1 MPCVKFERPL
11 SAPPPGRNRIHM
23 FRKRHDTGDL
33 AALERQVHN
42 LSKLVH
48 INSMINSTLDMG
60 RLLTVIMETI
70 KDIMETEAS
79 TLLLYEDKSND
90 LVFKVALGEAGKEL
104 TERYRMKLGQGIAGW
119 VAEMRK
125 ALLINDA
132 YNDPRFDPE
141 FDKKTGFVTKAIVC
155 TPLLFKGKLLG
166 VIQAIN
172 PLNRPELTDEDLSLF
187 NVFADQAALAVQNAI
202 FFQNALEEE
211 RINSELTAA
220 RAIQR
225 ELTPAVDMMVD
236 SIRIS
241 ARSVTAREIGGE
253 FHSLFRLDDR
263 HFGIALGDLH
273 EKGVPGGMHASIVSG
288 ALRALAKIKGRNPV
302 ELVRMLHLI
311 MEHDER
317 PIRNASLLYG
327 VLTTSER
334 TLRFLNAGVAYPVLV
349 RDGVARYLRFG
360 KRSLGQNIEEST
372 SVAVS
377 LRPGD
382 LFVIFSD
389 GILRV
394 RNRTGRPLGLKKTMV
409 FLEQKFDQDRDII
422 EAMLSFARDY
432 TEGVGIREDIS
443 IIALRVE

>member
-1 MPCVKFERPL
+1 
-11 SAPPPGRNRIHM
+11 M
-23 FRKRHDTGDL
+23 FKKKSDSTDL
-33 AALERQVHN
+33 AAIERQIYN
-42 LSKLVH
+42 LTKLVN

-70 KDIMETEAS
+70 KDIMETDAS
-79 TLLLYEDKSND
+79 TLLLYEERSND

-104 TERYRMKLGQGIAGW
+104 TERYRMKIGQGIAGW
-119 VAEMRK
+119 VAETRK
-125 ALLINDA
+125 PIIINDA
-132 YNDPRFDPE
+132 YSDPRFDPD
-141 FDKKTGFVTKAIVC
+141 FDKKTGFLTRSIIC

-172 PLNRPELTDEDLSLF
+172 PLNRPLFTGEDLDLF
-187 NVFADQAALAVQNAI
+187 NVFAVQVALAVQNAI
-202 FFQNALEEE
+202 YFQNALEEE

-220 RAIQR
+220 RAIQ
-225 ELTPAVDMMVD
+225 EALIPAVDLTID

-253 FHSLFRLDDR
+253 FHSLFRLDNS
-263 HFGIALGDLH
+263 HYGIALGDLH
-273 EKGVPGGMHASIVSG
+273 VKGIPGGMHASIVSG

-302 ELVRMLHLI
+302 ELVRMLHLL

-327 VLTTSER
+327 VLSVPER

-349 RDGVARYLRFG
+349 RGGVARYLRFG
-360 KRSLGQNIEEST
+360 KRSLSQNIEEAT

-382 LFVIFSD
+382 LFAIFSD
-389 GILRV
+389 GIIRV
-394 RNRTGRPLGLKKTMV
+394 RNRTGKQLGLKKMMG
-409 FLEQKFDQDRDII
+409 FLEKSFSPAADII
-422 EAMLSFARDY
+422 EAMLAFAGDY

-443 IIALRVE
+443 IIILRVE

>member
-1 MPCVKFERPL
+1 
-11 SAPPPGRNRIHM
+11 M
-23 FRKRHDTGDL
+23 FRKKQEPTDL
-33 AALERQVHN
+33 ATIERQIYN
-42 LSKLVH
+42 LTKLVN

-119 VAEMRK
+119 VAETRK
-125 ALLINDA
+125 PLIINDV
-132 YNDPRFDPE
+132 YSDPRFDPE
-141 FDKKTGFVTKAIVC
+141 FDKKTGFVTRSIVC

-172 PLNRPELTDEDLSLF
+172 PLDRPQFTDEDLHLF
-187 NVFADQAALAVQNAI
+187 NVFADQVALAVQNAI
-202 FFQNALEEE
+202 YFQNALEEE

-220 RAIQR
+220 RAIQE
-225 ELTPAVDMMVD
+225 ELIPDVDMKVG

-253 FHSLFRLDDR
+253 FHSLFRLDDHR
-263 HFGIALGDLH
+263 FGIAIGDLH
-273 EKGVPGGMHASIVSG
+273 EKGIPGGMHASIVSG
-288 ALRALAKIKGRNPV
+288 ALRALAKLKGRNPV
-302 ELVRMLHLI
+302 ELVRMLHLL

-327 VLTTSER
+327 VLTVSER
-334 TLRFLNAGVAYPVLV
+334 TLRFLNAGVAYPVLI

-360 KRSLGQNIEEST
+360 KRSLSQNIEEAT

-394 RNRTGRPLGLKKTMV
+394 RNRTGKPLGLKKMMGV
-409 FLEQKFDQDRDII
+409 LERSFSPSEDII

-432 TEGVGIREDIS
+432 AGGAGIREDIS
-443 IIALRVE
+443 IIILRVE